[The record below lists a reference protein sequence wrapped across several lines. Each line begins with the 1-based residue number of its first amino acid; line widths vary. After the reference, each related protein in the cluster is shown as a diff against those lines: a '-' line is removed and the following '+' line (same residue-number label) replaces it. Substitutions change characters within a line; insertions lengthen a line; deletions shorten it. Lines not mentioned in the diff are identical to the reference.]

1 MEYKWVALSNT
12 TIGTLMSSLDS
23 NIVVIAL
30 PTIDR
35 ELPGTNFLYLL
46 WILLGYQLVT
56 ASVLVNFGRLSD
68 MYGRVKLYNLG
79 FAVFTASSALCSIS
93 QNGLE
98 LVVFRMLQGVGA
110 AFLFSNS
117 AAIITDAFPPS
128 ERGKALGINQ
138 VTIVAGSITG
148 LVFGGF
154 LTSVAGWR
162 SIFWVNVPIG
172 IFATVWSHFK
182 LKELGQIGKEKQLDV
197 KGNISFVASI
207 ALILAAITFH
217 SIGAMNL
224 EYSTLM
230 ASAGLLFL
238 ALFIHIERNSR
249 YPMFRLSLFRN
260 RQLTAASIAIFLNAL
275 ARGATTLVLVLYLQG
290 PSMGLDPLTA
300 GLYLIPTS
308 ISLAAFGPVSGWL
321 SDKYGARGLAT
332 LGLLVSSIGF
342 IMLAQL
348 GPTTTPGQLLIPL
361 VLVGAGMGLFASPNR
376 ASMMNAVA
384 PEVRGI
390 TAGMGT
396 TLVNVG
402 STFSLGIAF
411 SFVTASVPSQDL
423 QKIFLGTGGV
433 HDAPWLASFIQSVH
447 LVFYVSTLF
456 LLAAIIPSLMRGG
469 KKSSGAVT

>member
-1 MEYKWVALSNT
+1 
-12 TIGTLMSSLDS
+12 MSSLDS

-30 PTIDR
+30 PTIAR

-68 MYGRVKLYNLG
+68 MFGRVKLYNLG
-79 FAVFTASSALCSIS
+79 FAVFTASSALCSLS
-93 QNGLE
+93 QNGLQ
-98 LVVFRMLQGVGA
+98 LVIFRMVQGIGA

-117 AAIITDAFPPS
+117 AAIITDAFPPT

-138 VTIVAGSITG
+138 VTIVAGSVTG

-154 LTSVAGWR
+154 LTAIAGWR

-172 IFATVWSHFK
+172 VFATIWSHLK
-182 LKELGQIGKEKQLDV
+182 LRELGQIGKERRLDI
-197 KGNISFVASI
+197 KGNVTFVAGIS
-207 ALILAAITFH
+207 LILAAITFH
-217 SIGAMNL
+217 AIGAL
-224 EYSTLM
+224 DFAYSTFM
-230 ASAGLLFL
+230 AALGVAFL
-238 ALFIHIERNSR
+238 GFFIHIERRAPN
-249 YPMFRLSLFRN
+249 PMFRLSLFKN
-260 RQLTAASIAIFLNAL
+260 RQLTAASVAIFLNSL

-308 ISLAAFGPVSGWL
+308 LSLAAFGPVSGWL

-332 LGLLVSSIGF
+332 LGLVVSSFGF
-342 IMLAQL
+342 LMLAQL
-348 GPTTTPGQLLIPL
+348 GPTTTPAQLLIPL
-361 VLVGAGMGLFASPNR
+361 FLVGSGMGLFASPNR
-376 ASMMNAVA
+376 ASMMNAV
-384 PEVRGI
+384 PPDVRGI

-411 SFVTASVPSQDL
+411 SFVTASVPPEDL
-423 QKIFLGTGGV
+423 QKIFLGTGGLNN
-433 HDAPWLASFIQSVH
+433 APWLGYFIQSVH
-447 LVFYVSTLF
+447 EVFYLSTIF
-456 LLAAIIPSLMRGG
+456 LLLAIIPSAMRGG
-469 KKSSGAVT
+469 KRDQ